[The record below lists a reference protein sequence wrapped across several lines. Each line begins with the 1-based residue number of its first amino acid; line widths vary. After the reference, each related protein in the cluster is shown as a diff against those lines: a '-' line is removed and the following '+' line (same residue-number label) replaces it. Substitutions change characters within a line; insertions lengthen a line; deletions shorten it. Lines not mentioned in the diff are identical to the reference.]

1 MIVELAN
8 KFHTPLIIEMLKEY
22 RSATPVALFA
32 ECDDEEYIKGMLAQ
46 LFAGR
51 GFALIAFKN
60 DIAVG
65 MVLGMI
71 DQSIWDSQ
79 ICILRE
85 LAYWVKLEY
94 RGTSAGY
101 RLLSKYNEYGKSLI
115 DTGRVK
121 SVTISKMVNSPD
133 LDYAKFGY
141 SKVEET
147 WSMN

>member
-32 ECDDEEYIKGMLAQ
+32 ECDDEDYIKHMLAQ

-51 GFALIAFKN
+51 GFALLATK
-60 DIAVG
+60 DAMAVG

-85 LAYWVKLEY
+85 LAYWVKPEH

-101 RLLSKYNEYGKSLI
+101 RLLSKYNEHGRLLL
-115 DTGRVK
+115 DTGRVQ

>member
-1 MIVELAN
+1 MIIELAN

-32 ECDDEEYIKGMLAQ
+32 ECDDEEYIKKMLAQ

-51 GFALIAFKN
+51 GFALIATRDN
-60 DIAVG
+60 MAAG
-65 MVLGMI
+65 MVLGII

-85 LAYWVKLEY
+85 LAYWVKPEY

-101 RLLSKYNEYGKSLI
+101 RLLLKYNEYGKSLI
-115 DTGRVK
+115 DAGRVQ